1 MAFIQQKIT
10 IVKIRKPASHNIND
24 DLQFLG
30 NSLGLFNLRDKDKS
44 CFRVFIELL
53 KAAKRNH
60 PISSDE
66 LAYRLRLTRGTVVHH
81 INKLKEAG
89 IVVHEGKRYFLRVDR
104 LQTLIKELRKDILR
118 TCDDLED
125 IAKEIDKELWLE

>member
-1 MAFIQQKIT
+1 MSFIHQKIT
-10 IVKIRKPASHNIND
+10 IVKIRKPVTHDVND

-53 KAAKRNH
+53 KAAKQKR

-89 IVVHEGKRYFLRVDR
+89 IVVHEGKRYFLRVDK
-104 LQTLIKELRKDILR
+104 LESLIQEVRKDIQR
-118 TCDDLED
+118 TFDDLQQM
-125 IAKEIDKELWLE
+125 AKEIDESLGL